1 MYLFIFQFTAAK
13 LYVIIFTESNRGEI
27 VKIINRQLFK
37 DIFEDSVWKERILEA
52 LISQILNEPIRKLK
66 YISDINCADGVL
78 VEANNSYINIQ
89 FNSNNYNANK
99 RMQNFIFFSSI
110 YSDIAKIDKKYIQI
124 NLNYGNIR
132 NLNTNAGIVKYYWQ
146 TNDLEK
152 LVSNITIIDVNV
164 DNLRIE
170 CLNGDKNEYDY
181 RYVLMFDLDKEEL
194 EKYYPNDEIK
204 EEFFKLIMLK
214 NEDFW
219 IDPKEDQEKLINT
232 ERRINFSKGLKQG
245 IEQGSDEKTINVIKS
260 AISEG
265 ISTETIAKIVS
276 LSTDEVKNII
286 EEHKHDKTSE

>member
-1 MYLFIFQFTAAK
+1 MYLFIFWFTTAK

-27 VKIINRQLFK
+27 MKIINRQLFK

-66 YISDINCADGVL
+66 YISDINFADGVL

-124 NLNYGNIR
+124 NLNYGNIQD
-132 NLNTNAGIVKYYWQ
+132 LNTNAGIVKYYWQ

-152 LVSNITIIDVNV
+152 LVSNITIIDVTV
-164 DNLRIE
+164 DNLRVE

-181 RYVLMFDLDKEEL
+181 RYVFMFDLDKEEL

-204 EEFFKLIMLK
+204 EEFFKLIMFK

-219 IDPKEDQEKLINT
+219 IDPDDDKAKLLNT
-232 ERRINFSKGLKQG
+232 ERNINFSKGLKQG
-245 IEQGSDEKTINVIKS
+245 IVQGSDEEKINVIKNLLIKHMS
-260 AISEG
+260 IED
-265 ISTETIAKIVS
+265 IADVVNLNI
-276 LSTDEVKNII
+276 DEVKNII
-286 EEHKHDKTSE
+286 EEHKLDKTSE

>member
-1 MYLFIFQFTAAK
+1 M
-13 LYVIIFTESNRGEI
+13 
-27 VKIINRQLFK
+27 
-37 DIFEDSVWKERILEA
+37 D
-52 LISQILNEPIRKLK
+52 
-66 YISDINCADGVL
+66 
-78 VEANNSYINIQ
+78 
-89 FNSNNYNANK
+89 K
-99 RMQNFIFFSSI
+99 R
-110 YSDIAKIDKKYIQI
+110 YIQI
-124 NLNYGNIR
+124 NLNYGNIQD
-132 NLNTNAGIVKYYWQ
+132 LNTNAGIVKYYWQ

-181 RYVLMFDLDKEEL
+181 RYVFMFDLDKEEL

-204 EEFFKLIMLK
+204 EQFFKLIMLK

-232 ERRINFSKGLKQG
+232 ERSINFSKGLKQG

-260 AISEG
+260 AIFEG

>member
-1 MYLFIFQFTAAK
+1 M
-13 LYVIIFTESNRGEI
+13 
-27 VKIINRQLFK
+27 KIINRQLFK
-37 DIFEDSVWKERILEA
+37 AKFEDSVWKEKILEA

-66 YISDINCADGVL
+66 YINDINNADGIV

-89 FNSNNYNANK
+89 FYSNNYNASK
-99 RMQNFIFFSSI
+99 RMQNFVFFSSI
-110 YSDIAKIDKKYIQI
+110 YSDIAKMDKKYIQI
-124 NLNYGNIR
+124 NLNYGNIQD
-132 NLNTNAGIVKYYWQ
+132 LNTNAGIVKYYWQ

-164 DNLRIE
+164 DNLRVE

-181 RYVLMFDLDKEEL
+181 RYVFMFDLDKEEL

-232 ERRINFSKGLKQG
+232 ERSINFSKGLKQG
-245 IEQGSDEKTINVIKS
+245 IEQGSYEKTIYVIKS

-265 ISTETIAKIVS
+265 ISMETIAKIVN
-276 LSTDEVKNII
+276 LSIDEVKNII
-286 EEHKHDKTSE
+286 EEHKLDKTSE

>member
-37 DIFEDSVWKERILEA
+37 DIFEDSVWKEKILEA

-66 YISDINCADGVL
+66 YINDINNADGIV

-181 RYVLMFDLDKEEL
+181 RYVFMFDLDKEEL

-204 EEFFKLIMLK
+204 EEFIKLIMLK

-232 ERRINFSKGLKQG
+232 ERSINFSKGLKQG
-245 IEQGSDEKTINVIKS
+245 IEQGSYEKTIYVIKS

-265 ISTETIAKIVS
+265 ISMETIAKIVN
-276 LSTDEVKNII
+276 LSIDEVKNII
-286 EEHKHDKTSE
+286 EEHKLDKTSE